1 MSKLSRSVDACLNK
15 MSAIGGTEKG
25 AYGEKAV
32 FTICEEFYQRE
43 GGILYHSY
51 SYKTDPT
58 KEGNIKRGDQGNLFI
73 ENLSGSTEI
82 DVLLVTKNRVFPIEV
97 KAYKAKEI
105 VLTDDGISG
114 CFKTDK
120 SPVHQN
126 EMHMRHLYPTIFRG
140 LPDGETRYVV
150 PVVVFVD
157 KCKVIDKRS
166 KEQKDYIKVIT
177 LNMLKKFIQDN
188 NAPLEYAIDLRLMD
202 KLLKEICISSEK
214 YLPYRA
220 V

>member
-1 MSKLSRSVDACLNK
+1 MSKLSKSVDACLSK

-25 AYGEKAV
+25 AFGEKAV

-58 KEGNIKRGDQGNLFI
+58 KEGNIKRGEQGNLFI

-82 DVLLVTKNRVFPIEV
+82 DVLLVTKNKVFPIEV

-105 VLTDDGISG
+105 VLADDGISG

-157 KCKVIDKRS
+157 KCKVVDKRS
-166 KEQKDYIKVIT
+166 KQQKDYIKVIT
-177 LNMLKKFIQDN
+177 LNMLKKFIHDN
-188 NAPLEYAIDLRLMD
+188 NAPLEYTIDLRLMD

-214 YLPYRA
+214 YLPYRE